1 MSGPLEIDSN
11 RPIDVICLGRA
22 GVDLYAREPNQS
34 FNEVTGF
41 EKFVGGS
48 PANIAAALAKQ
59 GSKVGF
65 ISCVSDDG
73 MGDYVCDYLRSLEI
87 DVSGIQVDS
96 SGTRTSLAVTEMRP
110 SYPEVVIY
118 RNNAADLALQPQ
130 QIDEAY
136 IASAKVLLISGT
148 ALSASP
154 SREATLVAMD
164 HAKRQG
170 TNVVLDIDYRAYSWE
185 SPEASAIYYNI
196 AAGLSDIV
204 IGNREE
210 FDVLEYLSDK
220 GNTDDEKS
228 AARLLSQSTRLV
240 IIKYGEKGCKAYQAD
255 SQLQQAIFPVEA
267 KKPFGAGDA
276 FAGNLLHALL
286 QHYSLQDALAM
297 GAAAAAINVSG
308 VSCSEAMPTTIELL
322 DFMQN
327 YGYTPTREE
336 HHG

>member
-1 MSGPLEIDSN
+1 MNNFALDQQRPL
-11 RPIDVICLGRA
+11 DVICLGRA

-34 FNEVTGF
+34 FNQVSGF
-41 EKFVGGS
+41 ERFVGGS

-73 MGDYVCDYLRSLEI
+73 LGDYVTDYLLSLNV

-110 SYPEVVIY
+110 NCPEVVIY

-130 QIDEAY
+130 QVDEHY
-136 IASAKVLLISGT
+136 IASASVLLISGT

-164 HAKRQG
+164 HARRHG
-170 TNVVLDIDYRAYSWE
+170 TKIVLDIDYRAYSWE

-210 FDVLEYLSDK
+210 FDVLEYLSDS
-220 GNTDDEKS
+220 NNQDDAKT
-228 AARLLSQSTRLV
+228 AARLLSEITQLV
-240 IIKYGEKGCKAYQAD
+240 IIKYGEKGCQAYYAGG
-255 SQLQQAIFPVEA
+255 QLEQAIFPVDA
-267 KKPFGAGDA
+267 NKPFGAGDA

-286 QHYSLQDALAM
+286 RQYSLQDALAM

-308 VSCSEAMPTTIELL
+308 MSCSEAMPTTDQLL
-322 DFMQN
+322 SFMQS
-327 YGYTPTREE
+327 YGYQP
-336 HHG
+336 GG